1 MTITLGGL
9 SEMYWYFRLSA
20 KVAFTLDT
28 EARGLLPF
36 YAILVQLDT
45 FTVLRQNA
53 LTFTLP
59 PPYGATGVTREAAEG
74 PRATDC
80 ERKREAADPERRDT
94 RAETRALF
102 FRPAPSP
109 GPHPPRAQHAVGNPV
124 GRLGMPGRVGVVC
137 VIEHARE
144 FGWSVRRRTRA
155 ARLIRHRSLASRS
168 WISKVQRTLGIVRLR
183 RYRPGRNIRFAV
195 VYFGIGN
202 AAETH

>member
-1 MTITLGGL
+1 MPFPAPALDPL
-9 SEMYWYFRLSA
+9 RWRVSCDSA
-20 KVAFTLDT
+20 ILCGHISIC
-28 EARGLLPF
+28 EQRARGRPESREKRPRDRERRTARESERPRTRRDETREQRRAHCF
-36 YAILVQLDT
+36 FA
-45 FTVLRQNA
+45 
-53 LTFTLP
+53 P
-59 PPYGATGVTREAAEG
+59 PPLPARTH
-74 PRATDC
+74 
-80 ERKREAADPERRDT
+80 PERSTQWATPWEDSR
-94 RAETRALF
+94 
-102 FRPAPSP
+102 
-109 GPHPPRAQHAVGNPV
+109 